1 MALADPENGYTNL
14 AKIKDFSV
22 TLVKPCW
29 CPAVIKLPSLAV
41 IQSTSPTGHDSQIG

>member
-1 MALADPENGYTNL
+1 MAIADPKIGYTNL

-29 CPAVIKLPSLAV
+29 CPAVIKLSFACRD
-41 IQSTSPTGHDSQIG
+41 STNLTNGS